1 VEEGPNLAR
10 PTKVV
15 DGATTNN
22 LTKIIVWSLNAFGG
36 MNEMDMVN
44 KLLCFRVDG

>member
-1 VEEGPNLAR
+1 VEEGLNLAR

-22 LTKIIVWSLNAFGG
+22 LTKIIVWDLNAFGG
-36 MNEMDMVN
+36 MSEMDVVN
-44 KLLCFRVDG
+44 MLICFRTYG

>member
-1 VEEGPNLAR
+1 VEEGSNLAR

-36 MNEMDMVN
+36 MSEMDVVN
-44 KLLCFRVDG
+44 KLICFRADG